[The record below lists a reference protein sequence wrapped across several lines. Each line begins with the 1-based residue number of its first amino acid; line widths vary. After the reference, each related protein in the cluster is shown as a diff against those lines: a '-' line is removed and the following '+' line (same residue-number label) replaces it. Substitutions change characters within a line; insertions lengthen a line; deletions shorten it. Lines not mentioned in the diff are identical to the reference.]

1 MGEPNKPGGKAS
13 KVFPQRRSACMQR
26 FPGAAES
33 DTGCSDPELC
43 RRCSAECGNE
53 HAAEC
58 SRVRQSAAGSAV
70 AAAVVQPAAV
80 VAAACSSSSSRPEAE
95 VQSTPGRGCSPLC
108 SERGPPWVGVASV
121 ASDGGCRRPAL
132 HSSCSYSGPPTP
144 PAVHHAPCTSTLL
157 HWLASIRRGLRSYI
171 G

>member
-1 MGEPNKPGGKAS
+1 MPPGGCNA
-13 KVFPQRRSACMQR
+13 FLALRSLTLAAVTQNLPVLQCRAVVPPRMQ
-26 FPGAAES
+26 
-33 DTGCSDPELC
+33 
-43 RRCSAECGNE
+43 
-53 HAAEC
+53 
-58 SRVRQSAAGSAV
+58 QSAAAQCSRSSV
-70 AAAVVQPAAV
+70 VQQSRVQPAA
-80 VAAACSSSSSRPEAE
+80 AAGLRPL
-95 VQSTPGRGCSPLC
+95 QSTPGRGCSPLC

-157 HWLASIRRGLRSYI
+157 HWLASNRRCLRSYI